1 MIHTDKAATGA
12 AHTRTEAVVF
22 LKLTAYPLLLL
33 LLLLLLLVTPLLC
46 LLLLLLLLLR
56 NLLLLGLQHLA
67 HWLAASKLACVG
79 ATDISQANLVLLL
92 LLLLLLLLHRC

>member
-22 LKLTAYPLLLL
+22 LKLTAYPMLL
-33 LLLLLLLVTPLLC
+33 LLLLLLLVVTLLLC
-46 LLLLLLLLLR
+46 LLLLR

-92 LLLLLLLLHRC
+92 LHRC

>member
-33 LLLLLLLVTPLLC
+33 LLLLLVVTPLPC
-46 LLLLLLLLLR
+46 LLLLLLLLR

-92 LLLLLLLLHRC
+92 LHRC